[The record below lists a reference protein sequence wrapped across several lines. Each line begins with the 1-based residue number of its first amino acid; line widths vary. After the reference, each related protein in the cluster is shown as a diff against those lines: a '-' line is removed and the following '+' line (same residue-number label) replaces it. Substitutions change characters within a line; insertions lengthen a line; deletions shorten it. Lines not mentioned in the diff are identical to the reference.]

1 MRRNLV
7 KLGWAAALLLSAT
20 LTPPAPGQD
29 RQPPPPPRRDAAP
42 AYRMEIYE
50 GPNRTVRYFGGAPA
64 DRANLAGL
72 ERAEN
77 DWQYAQD
84 LEALKRQYVNS
95 ERILEPQRRYV
106 QEQLY
111 GTSIT
116 FGSFNL
122 LAGYGFGSGYGS
134 GYAYPY
140 AYPYAWAG
148 YGYGNPGFSGYLG
161 GSNVTTTR
169 SLAFGMGDEG
179 KMKDAMVA
187 VIAHDAASPQYAAHA
202 YRNYAAALHQA
213 ASSPALAR
221 DLDLGSAEQLG
232 PPGAGRPA
240 VILTLKDGERVEGAK
255 MREDGDWYVLD
266 QGGGREQRIRKSEV
280 TRIDQARP

>member
-1 MRRNLV
+1 MYDNLN
-7 KLGWAAALLLSAT
+7 KLGWALALALNAVAT
-20 LTPPAPGQD
+20 PIAQAQD
-29 RQPPPPPRRDAAP
+29 RPASAAH
-42 AYRMEIYE
+42 RMEIYE

-64 DRANLAGL
+64 DRATLLGL

-77 DWQYAQD
+77 ELQYVQD

-122 LAGYGFGSGYGS
+122 LGGYGYGWGYGGS

-148 YGYGNPGFSGYLG
+148 SGYPGFSGSLG
-161 GSNVTTTR
+161 GSNTTTTR

-179 KMKDAMVA
+179 RFKDAMVQ
-187 VIAHDAASPQYAAHA
+187 VIAQQAAAPDYAIGT
-202 YRNYAAALHQA
+202 YRNYFAAQDAAAA
-213 ASSPALAR
+213 SPALAR
-221 DLDLGSAEQLG
+221 ALDLSA
-232 PPGAGRPA
+232 GAARSG
-240 VILTLKDGERVEGAK
+240 VSLTLKGGDRIEGAK
-255 MREDGDWYVLD
+255 VREDGDWYVVD
-266 QGGGREQRIRKSEV
+266 QGGNREARVRKSEV
-280 TRIDQARP
+280 TRIDQAKP